1 VNAVPAFLEPVIETR
16 WDEALAGA
24 LGQWLRARLHPEAA
38 LVADSRA
45 VRPGD
50 AFLAWPGR
58 QVDGRT
64 FIADAIA
71 RGAVAVLHEAGDA
84 MPTMVDGVGALPVPG
99 LAALAGPIAAAFHG
113 RAVDRLRVVAIT
125 GTNGKT
131 SVSHW
136 VARGLA
142 APGRPSAVVGTLGA
156 GLQADALPIEP
167 DSGGLTTPDALALQR
182 ALAGFVARGARSVA
196 MEASSIGLD
205 QLRLN
210 GTPIEVAAFTN
221 LSRDHLDYHGSMEA
235 YAQSKARLFAWP
247 TLRAVAVNGDDP
259 MSPQFLAALDAVHRP
274 APVLRIVHGEAPG
287 SHGARGDAVLIA
299 ERIVEDASGI
309 ALSLGGDFGRADLRL
324 ALLGRFNVANAL
336 STAACW
342 LGLGM
347 AFSDVVER
355 LSRLEPVVGRMQRLG
370 HPGGPLAVIDYA
382 HTPDALAG
390 ALEALRPVAMARGG
404 ALWCVFGAGGDR
416 DAGKRPLMGHV
427 AQRGADRLVIT
438 SDNPRSEHP
447 FRIASDIR
455 AGLIREPYATEL
467 DRARAIDL
475 AIASAGRDDVILIA
489 GKGHERTQEVGGQRL
504 PFSDLEHA
512 ARVLDRRAREETGL
526 RDAELAARIPD
537 V

>member
-1 VNAVPAFLEPVIETR
+1 VIETR
-16 WDEALAGA
+16 WDDALAGA
-24 LGQWLRARLHPEAA
+24 IGQWLRARLQPGAA

-58 QVDGRT
+58 QVDGRA

-71 RGAVAVLHEAGDA
+71 RGAAAVLHESGDGA
-84 MPTMVDGVGALPVPG
+84 PPALLEGVAALPVPG
-99 LAALAGPIAAAFHG
+99 LAVLAGPIAAAFHG
-113 RAVDRLRVVAIT
+113 RAVDRLRVVAVT

-142 APGRPSAVVGTLGA
+142 APGRPSAVIGTLGA
-156 GLQADALPIEP
+156 ALQPDAKPVDP
-167 DSGGLTTPDALALQR
+167 QGAGLTTPDALSLQG
-182 ALAGFVARGARSVA
+182 ALASFAAQGARCVA

-221 LSRDHLDYHGSMEA
+221 LSRDHLDYHGTMDA
-235 YAQSKARLFAWP
+235 YAQAKARLFGWP
-247 TLRAVAVNGDDP
+247 TLRAVAINGDDP
-259 MSPQFLAALDAVHRP
+259 SSPLFLAALDTVQRP
-274 APVLRIVHGEAPG
+274 APVLRIVHGESPG
-287 SHGARGDAVLIA
+287 AHGARGDAVLIA
-299 ERIVEDASGI
+299 ERVVEDASGI
-309 ALSLGGDFGRADLRL
+309 SLTLGGDFGRAELRL

-336 STAACW
+336 SAASCW

-347 AFSDVVER
+347 AFGDVVR
-355 LSRLEPVVGRMQRLG
+355 QLAGLEPVVGRMQRLG
-370 HPGGPLAVIDYA
+370 HPGGPLVVVDYA

-390 ALEALRPVAMARGG
+390 ALDALRPVAMARGG

-416 DAGKRPLMGHV
+416 DAGKRPLMGYV

-438 SDNPRSEHP
+438 SDNPRSEEP
-447 FRIASDIR
+447 FRIVSDIR

-467 DRARAIDL
+467 DRARAVDL
-475 AIASAGRDDVILIA
+475 AIVAAGRDDVVLIA
-489 GKGHERTQEVGGQRL
+489 GKGHERTQEIRGQRL

-512 ARVLDRRAREETGL
+512 ARALERRAREETGL